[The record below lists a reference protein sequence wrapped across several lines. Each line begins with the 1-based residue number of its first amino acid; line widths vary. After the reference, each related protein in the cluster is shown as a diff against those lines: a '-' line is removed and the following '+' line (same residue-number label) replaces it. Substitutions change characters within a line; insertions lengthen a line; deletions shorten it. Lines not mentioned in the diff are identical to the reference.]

1 MSNADSYRNS
11 SRNSKDRCLNYTKTR
26 ENSNNLYYSYY
37 DISNSSNFD
46 VSNYSTSKHEN
57 IESSYKKAHAKSK

>member
-1 MSNADSYRNS
+1 MSNDHSYRNS

-37 DISNSSNFD
+37 DSSNSSNLD
-46 VSNYSTSKHEN
+46 LSNHSTTKHEN
-57 IESSYKKAHAKSK
+57 IESSYKKSQSKPK